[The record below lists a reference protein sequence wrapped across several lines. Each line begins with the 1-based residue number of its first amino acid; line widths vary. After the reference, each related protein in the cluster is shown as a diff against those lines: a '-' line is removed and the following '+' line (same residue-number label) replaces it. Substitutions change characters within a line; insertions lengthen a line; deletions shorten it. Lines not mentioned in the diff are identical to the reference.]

1 MSKDTILA
9 AVNSMPDEIEL
20 ETLLERLVFMAKVEE
35 GMRQSRA
42 GETVSHEDVKKLVKT
57 WSK

>member
-9 AVNSMPDEIEL
+9 AVNAMPDEIEL
-20 ETLLERLVFMAKVEE
+20 EPLLERLIFMAKVEE
-35 GMRQSRA
+35 GIRQSER
-42 GETVSHEDVKKLVKT
+42 GETTSHEDVKKLTQT

>member
-9 AVNSMPDEIEL
+9 AVNAMPDEIEL
-20 ETLLERLVFMAKVEE
+20 EPLLERLIFMAKVEE
-35 GMRQSRA
+35 GIRQGER
-42 GETVSHEDVKKLVKT
+42 GETTSHEDVKKLAQT